1 MELLCDKIILTT
13 IVQNGPKV
21 LCPLAFHRL
30 DTEWV
35 KSNTCLQ
42 LLEKLLRDEKH
53 GDIADK
59 LSDCDICMK
68 CSRSTSIGSKRG
80 RDSDEIIATTFI
92 TDTLADA
99 LRLMNC
105 DSLLFYVTPPAPAEP
120 VIIDASARLMRAA
133 APTATLPGRKQH
145 RRQQGDHD
153 LFNSILDYLRGEG
166 LGWTS
171 AHLPS
176 GTSFIEHI
184 TKAFWSLGP
193 QVPCPAQIDIW
204 NCVASLHTCHTDCTH
219 SQLTLLPLCVCRL
232 GGPFMTRR
240 MEGVCNSSLHLSG
253 RHGCHSGR
261 RVGATRLSKRI

>member
-1 MELLCDKIILTT
+1 MQSMYTCISRHTASIQTQPPPPLRHEVTCSRIDLFACVAIAMDLLGDTIILTT

-68 CSRSTSIGSKRG
+68 CSRSTMIGSKRG
-80 RDSDEIIATTFI
+80 RDSDDIIATTFI
-92 TDTLADA
+92 ADSLADA

-105 DSLLFYVTPPAPAEP
+105 DSLMFYVTPPAPPEP
-120 VIIDASARLMRAA
+120 VIIDATARLMRAA
-133 APTATLPGRKQH
+133 APAATLPGRKQH

-153 LFNSILDYLRGEG
+153 LFNCILDYLKGEG

-171 AHLPS
+171 AHLAS
-176 GTSFIEHI
+176 GTRFLEHV

-193 QVPCPAQIDIW
+193 QVRPAQIHGW
-204 NCVASLHTCHTDCTH
+204 
-219 SQLTLLPLCVCRL
+219 LC
-232 GGPFMTRR
+232 GF
-240 MEGVCNSSLHLSG
+240 
-253 RHGCHSGR
+253 
-261 RVGATRLSKRI
+261 